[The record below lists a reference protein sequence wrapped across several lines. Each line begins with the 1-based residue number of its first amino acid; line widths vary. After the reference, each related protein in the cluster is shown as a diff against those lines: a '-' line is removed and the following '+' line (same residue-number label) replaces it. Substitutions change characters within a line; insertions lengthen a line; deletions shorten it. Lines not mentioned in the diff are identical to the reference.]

1 MRLRVLAAVASLLA
15 AACMTGSET
24 DADAGAGSGTPG
36 PVPTADAQAWLD
48 LHNAVR
54 RDAQPPP
61 SPPLPALTWSAN
73 AAAVAQAWADGCKYQ
88 HNPGRGDRGE
98 NIAASAPQGHWSI
111 ADVGEGLGKRGAG
124 LRLRQQH
131 LRARNA
137 VRPLHAA
144 RLAHDLARRLRASG
158 LRRRPLPL
166 RRAAPE
172 LGLLGLRLRAAGE
185 LGRAETLLKGPCP
198 TRGQCVV
205 GCAWAG
211 ASRGGGGVGEAAAA
225 AGALS
230 FFQRMPSVR
239 L

>member
-24 DADAGAGSGTPG
+24 DADAGAGSGTPA

-111 ADVGEGLGKRGAG
+111 ADVVRAWASEAQDYDYASNTCALGMQCGHYTQLVWRTT
-124 LRLRQQH
+124 LR
-131 LRARNA
+131 
-137 VRPLHAA
+137 
-144 RLAHDLARRLRASG
+144 
-158 LRRRPLPL
+158 
-166 RRAAPE
+166 
-172 LGLLGLRLRAAGE
+172 
-185 LGRAETLLKGPCP
+185 
-198 TRGQCVV
+198 V
-205 GCAWAG
+205 GCAHRVCDA
-211 ASRGGGGVGEAAAA
+211 AHSPFVGQL
-225 AGALS
+225 LS
-230 FFQRMPSVR
+230 WDFWVCDYEPPGNWVGQRPY
-239 L
+239 

>member
-88 HNPGRGDRGE
+88 QPGSGRSRREHRGQRATGPLVDRRR
-98 NIAASAPQGHWSI
+98 
-111 ADVGEGLGKRGAG
+111 GEGLGKRGAG

-158 LRRRPLPL
+158 LRRRPLPFV
-166 RRAAPE
+166 
-172 LGLLGLRLRAAGE
+172 GQLL
-185 LGRAETLLKGPCP
+185 
-198 TRGQCVV
+198 
-205 GCAWAG
+205 
-211 ASRGGGGVGEAAAA
+211 S
-225 AGALS
+225 
-230 FFQRMPSVR
+230 
-239 L
+239 